1 MQRPAT
7 SACRAAVLVAALLL
21 GCSESTSQHAARLP
35 RVEIEPGTVTVSGIS
50 AGGYMAVQFHIA
62 YSGLVN
68 GAGVIAA
75 GPYYCAESSLQLA
88 LGRCMQGDDEIPT
101 DQLITL
107 TSQLALEEE
116 IDPISDLVTDRVWI
130 LRGEADSVVEKRVV
144 DALESYYKALVDPAL
159 VVRVDR
165 PRVAHTFP
173 TLDAGGDC
181 AKTQPPYL
189 GDCDYDAAGQMLQH
203 LYSHLNARGRV
214 ADGRLLEFDQQPYAA
229 LASTHSLARRGWV
242 YVPDD
247 CRGRNASCRL
257 HVVFHGCKQGASFVG
272 DRFVR
277 GAGYLEWAASNRIVV
292 LFPQID
298 PGVRPPNP
306 NGCWDWWG
314 YEGERYAVRDGPQL
328 LAVRAMIADLRREG
342 PR

>member
-1 MQRPAT
+1 VIT
-7 SACRAAVLVAALLL
+7 AVALL
-21 GCSESTSQHAARLP
+21 GCSHSKPERAARLP
-35 RVEIEPGTVTVSGIS
+35 HVEIEPGTVTVSGVS
-50 AGGYMAVQFHIA
+50 AGGYMAVQFHVA

-88 LGRCMQGDDEIPT
+88 LGRCMQGGDEIPT
-101 DQLITL
+101 DQLVTL
-107 TSQLALEEE
+107 TSQLALEDE
-116 IDPISDLVTDRVWI
+116 IDPISDLVSDRVWI

-144 DALESYYKALVDPAL
+144 DALESYYKALVDPEL
-159 VVRVDR
+159 VVRIDR

-181 AKTQPPYL
+181 TKTESPYL
-189 GDCDYDAAGQMLQH
+189 GDCDYDAAGQMLRH
-203 LYSHLNARGRV
+203 LYSGLNARGHV
-214 ADGRLLEFDQQPYAA
+214 EDGRLLEFDQRPYAT
-229 LASTHSLARRGWV
+229 LASTHALAERGWV
-242 YVPDD
+242 YVPDS
-247 CRGRNASCRL
+247 CRGRNTSCRL

-277 GAGYLEWAASNRIVV
+277 NAGYLEWAASNRIVV
-292 LFPQID
+292 LFPQIE
-298 PGVRPPNP
+298 PGATPLNP

-328 LAVRAMIADLRREG
+328 LAVRAMISDLRRETA
-342 PR
+342 R